1 VFLQLLADEYVG
13 EPSQYDK
20 RPPRI
25 NLEQPLHLSHEPK
38 GAH

>member
-1 VFLQLLADEYVG
+1 VFLQMLADGYVG

-20 RPPRI
+20 RPTRI
-25 NLEQPLHLSHEPK
+25 NHEQPLHSSRELK